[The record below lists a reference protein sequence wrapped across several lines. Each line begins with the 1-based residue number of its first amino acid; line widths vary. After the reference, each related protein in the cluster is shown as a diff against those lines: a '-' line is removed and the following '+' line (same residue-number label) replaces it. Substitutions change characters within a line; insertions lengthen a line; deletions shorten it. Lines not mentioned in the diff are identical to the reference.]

1 VIKRFLTIMVILV
14 VVIGGSLGGYELWA
28 AEKEPPP
35 PDFDTLP
42 VQRGTIVSTVSAS
55 GNIEP
60 EARIL
65 LSFKGAGRVSE
76 VLVQVGQEVKAG
88 DLLARLESAELELAL
103 AQAEIA
109 LTVARA
115 QLAKAQTAPNASDLA
130 AATAALTSAQAAYDE
145 LLEGPGDD
153 ELEIAKGNIERAR
166 LARDQAQAAY
176 DQVSHL
182 PNVGMMPQSLQ
193 LQQATLEY
201 ELAQTNYRL
210 TTRGA
215 TNAQKSAA
223 QAQIAQAQASLDRLK
238 EGLSAEDLSIAQA
251 QVRQAEVAL
260 EQALLALEA
269 TQLFAYTGGVI
280 TAVNIKAGELTVGM
294 PAFEMTDLSRF
305 HLDVNVDEIDIGA
318 LGVGQ
323 QASISLD
330 ALPDAGIIGRVTSIA
345 PAANLA
351 TGVISYQ
358 VRIDI
363 DDTDAPLRSGMS
375 ATASI
380 VTASA
385 ENALVVLNRLIQVD
399 RENDRAYVERVD
411 GGVPVRVEIQ
421 IGMRNEQQSEVVAG
435 LQEGDVL
442 AIRQASSLDRLRQTF
457 GPPQ

>member
-42 VQRGTIVSTVSAS
+42 VQRGTIVSTQSAS
-55 GNIEP
+55 GHIEP

-280 TAVNIKAGELTVGM
+280 TAVNIKAGELTAGM

>member
-1 VIKRFLTIMVILV
+1 MIKRFLTIMVILV

-280 TAVNIKAGELTVGM
+280 TAVNIKAGELTAGM